1 MEIPTVKIELYKQ
14 SKERFA
20 QELDHALRTTSV
32 AQVSGLEQQLVHD
45 LYGYMQ
51 EHIDEFNLGE
61 GFYLGKDFYRQ
72 RFLDK
77 ESEIKPHTLR
87 KHPYLHG
94 LVKEVRK
101 NISGIRNRLIN
112 AVFLTYGQRIRKF
125 QELKSYRQRIRK
137 SQELK
142 LFRYYRN
149 YQKQGLFHPGG
160 MARKK
165 HIDKVVLFCAPTASA
180 PGLEGKIKGRWKAL
194 HPEPGHLLVGG
205 GEGLESISDG
215 EIKPLL
221 HRVQYPASERWA
233 LLYA

>member
-1 MEIPTVKIELYKQ
+1 MEIPAIKIGLYQ
-14 SKERFA
+14 QGKERFA

-32 AQVSGLEQQLVHD
+32 AQISGLEQQLVHD

-51 EHIDEFNLGE
+51 EHIGEFNIGE

-87 KHPYLHG
+87 KHLYLHG
-94 LVKEVRK
+94 LVKELRK
-101 NISGIRNRLIN
+101 NISGIRNKLVN
-112 AVFLTYGQRIRKF
+112 AVFLTYGQRIRK
-125 QELKSYRQRIRK
+125 
-137 SQELK
+137 SQEMR

-149 YQKQGLFHPGG
+149 HQKQGLFHPRG
-160 MARKK
+160 MAREK
-165 HIDKVVLFCAPTASA
+165 HIDKKIALVCAAPASA
-180 PGLEGKIKGRWKAL
+180 PGLEGKIKGRWTPL
-194 HPEPGHLLVGG
+194 HPESGNLLVFG

-215 EIKPLL
+215 NIKPLL